1 LLWKVFAGLTAN
13 LTGGQTLGTLGEIF
27 RGGGASAAW
36 LCGVPFVNL
45 RIAVTATNEQEARRL
60 IAAHCGRFL
69 DTCRISV
76 DVGGVPPEPGKGC
89 IVCYNEASFAD
100 VMAFGKVMW
109 PHIER
114 TAIAELYGYFPF
126 GRSSCRKAAME
137 LVPRGNR
144 LGTERL
150 MEQMVER
157 VKEGERLAWGGE
169 GRITGL
175 DGVGRFKVGA
185 SLIAIR
191 AGAPIVPVV
200 FCGGHRVLPFP
211 SVRAR
216 PGRIRV
222 RFGAPVPTAGLIEE
236 NARDL
241 ADHVQSVI
249 AAMFAD
255 LQQGDPATNA

>member
-1 LLWKVFAGLTAN
+1 M
-13 LTGGQTLGTLGEIF
+13 GTLGEIF
-27 RGGGASAAW
+27 RGGGASAVW

-45 RIAVTATNEQEARRL
+45 RIALTSKNEQDARRL
-60 IAAHCGRFL
+60 IGAHCGRFL
-69 DTCRISV
+69 RTCRVSV
-76 DVGGVPPEPGKGC
+76 DVRGMPPQPGTGC
-89 IVCYNEASFAD
+89 VVCYNEASFAD

-109 PHIER
+109 THVDR
-114 TAIAELYGYFPF
+114 AAAADLYGYFPF
-126 GRSSCRKAAME
+126 GRSSSQKAAIE

-144 LGTERL
+144 LATERL

-157 VKEGERLAWGGE
+157 VKSGERLAWGGE
-169 GRITGL
+169 GRISGL

-185 SLIAIR
+185 GLIAIR
-191 AGAPIVPVV
+191 SQAPIIPVV

-216 PGRIRV
+216 PGRIRI
-222 RFGAPVPTAGLIEE
+222 RFGAPIPTAGKTEA

-249 AAMFAD
+249 AGMYAD
-255 LQQGDPATNA
+255 LEADDPVTVT